1 MGAPRLGIAA
11 GLLACGLAQAA
22 AADLPIAAKAP
33 SAIVAGDGGF
43 WIGAEFLYWSTKGD
57 NLPALVTGGTGFG
70 VLGASGTSILFG
82 NGTVGDDWRPGGR
95 LRAGYWFDPGH
106 KMGIE
111 GHFFGLA
118 DTSTDFSASSTGT
131 TLLARPF
138 FDASAN
144 IPNSLLIAGGPG
156 HFTGQVSVN
165 ETSRLFGAGM
175 VFRGEIC
182 ETCAFGSVSALI
194 GYRYLHLRDDLRIS
208 WATQGVIFLPFS
220 VNASDEFEA
229 ANNFH
234 GLDLGLTG
242 EIRGGPWSVEWLAKA
257 ALGVNVADVSIN
269 GATSFTQLG
278 TTLSSAGGLLAQ
290 PTNIGNFS
298 TSHFAVVPEL
308 ALKLGYQI
316 TPQWRA
322 FVGYDA
328 LYWSNVQRAG
338 GTIDT
343 TVNSSQLG
351 GFPVV
356 GPARP
361 APQFQ
366 TTSFWA
372 QGVTLGATYR
382 F

>member
-1 MGAPRLGIAA
+1 MNSHRLAIAA
-11 GLLACGLAQAA
+11 TALACGLAQAT

-33 SAIVAGDGGF
+33 SAVVAGEGGF

-57 NLPALVTGGTGFG
+57 HLPPLVTGGTGLG
-70 VLGASGTSILFG
+70 VLGAPGTSILFG
-82 NGTVGDDWRPGGR
+82 DASVGDDWRPGGR

-138 FDASAN
+138 FNVGPN
-144 IPNSLLIAGGPG
+144 IPDSALVAGGPL

-165 ETSRLFGAGM
+165 ETSRLLGAGM
-175 VFRGEIC
+175 VFRGELC
-182 ETCAFGSVSALI
+182 GACAIGSVSGLI

-208 WATQGVIFLPFS
+208 SATQGVAFVPFS
-220 VNASDEFEA
+220 TAVSDEFEA
-229 ANNFH
+229 TNNFH
-234 GLDLGLTG
+234 GVDLGLTG

-257 ALGVNVADVSIN
+257 ALGVNVADVSIS
-269 GATSFTQLG
+269 GATTTTAFG
-278 TTLSSAGGLLAQ
+278 ATLSSVGGLLAQ

-298 TSHFAVVPEL
+298 NSHFAVVPEL
-308 ALKLGYQI
+308 ALKLGYQV
-316 TPQWRA
+316 TPQWRV

-343 TVNSSQLG
+343 AVNVSQIG
-351 GFPVV
+351 GFPLV

-361 APQFQ
+361 APQFT

-372 QGVTLGATYR
+372 QGVTVGATFRY
-382 F
+382 